1 MLSWF
6 LFSVL
11 EILLFSAHFID
22 VNAAKC
28 GTVLDN
34 LSMKIYIYVFFLS
47 SGPNLRNI
55 ACLLFASHNCVAD
68 FLGF

>member
-1 MLSWF
+1 MVVANVTRTWWQVFCYKHHFNTVLSWF

-34 LSMKIYIYVFFLS
+34 LSMKIYIYIFFFKFRS
-47 SGPNLRNI
+47 
-55 ACLLFASHNCVAD
+55 
-68 FLGF
+68 